1 MKAIL
6 VALILLLML
15 AWAGTGDHEDALRYD
30 EFRQQMIEDGYWK

>member
-15 AWAGTGDHEDALRYD
+15 AWAGTGDYEDALMYD
-30 EFRQQMIEDGYWK
+30 EFRQHMIDDGYLK